1 MKFRDIIVTVT
12 LALTVASL
20 VLEIIDLVRSLKK
33 DDEQPALPEAENNE

>member
-33 DDEQPALPEAENNE
+33 DDEQPASPEEENNE

>member
-33 DDEQPALPEAENNE
+33 DDDQSALPEAENNE